1 MPLPIKLALRAP
13 PFSKTTPLDSR
24 FVEWLD
30 AAKPLMSIR
39 PSVAYTRTMRSGLSH
54 FSRFFQNGNR

>member
-1 MPLPIKLALRAP
+1 MPLPTKLALRAP

-30 AAKPLMSIR
+30 AAKPLKAIR
-39 PSVAYTRTMRSGLSH
+39 PSVAYAMTMRSGLCH